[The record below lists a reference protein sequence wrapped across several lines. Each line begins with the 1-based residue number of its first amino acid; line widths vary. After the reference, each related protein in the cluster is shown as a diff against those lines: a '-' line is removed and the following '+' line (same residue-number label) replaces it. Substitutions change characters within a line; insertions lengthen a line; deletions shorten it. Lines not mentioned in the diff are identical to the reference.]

1 MTKGKAAR
9 EDPQSPKGPPIAPE
23 EFRINEAYEVRQEE
37 VLVVLKQK
45 RISEVKA
52 KIALEKASLKRMRLE
67 EDMSRLYQGKVYDI
81 KNHDE
86 WEDALAVSPD
96 NQDWEAIVIEH
107 LLTSDEAW
115 MEMMQAVYDAQQD
128 EQSKR
133 AVALSMQADV
143 ANLHEEL
150 GMMKNRGITRA
161 ALFFAMAPMR
171 VEVAQALPVVTKTT
185 PTDAVAKTPLDPG
198 STNPSG

>member
-1 MTKGKAAR
+1 MTTKGKAAR

-52 KIALEKASLKRMRLE
+52 KIALEKSSLTRMGLE
-67 EDMSRLYQGKVYDI
+67 EDMSRLYQAKVYDI
-81 KNHDE
+81 KTHEE

-96 NQDWEAIVIEH
+96 NPDWESIVIEH
-107 LLTSDEAW
+107 LLSSDEVWA
-115 MEMMQAVYDAQQD
+115 EMLGVVSKAQED
-128 EQSKR
+128 EQGKR

-171 VEVAQALPVVTKTT
+171 IEVD
-185 PTDAVAKTPLDPG
+185 PTEWRHPLEEVDKTPLDPDAR
-198 STNPSG
+198 